1 MKKVSLTSSW
11 VFAIIPIGIFF
22 FVVFPQLQNMYES
35 FHKRE
40 IEVQQSARKLDSLQ
54 QLTKPTRED
63 LNNIKRLEITVP
75 IHQLSIDKQR
85 YTYYKTGGMLAV
97 LAFMFIGMFGSS
109 YWAKRKKNS
118 SNNKQIEFSFEDFT
132 TDAIGQYISWDPV
145 KGSGSNFLSERLR
158 KTSSGYKITSST
170 YMKFM
175 AWSFFL
181 MGLNYVAWS
190 YIEFFEFSK
199 EPLTFMQGGKMF
211 FISGGPFVLIG
222 VFLLFSFGAKAFL
235 NSQKRKVLVDGEI
248 IPFQQVYALQVLS
261 KFIQGNKSGGYHCYE
276 VNLVTQSGERYN
288 LLNHGDKEYLL
299 SDMVKISRFLKVP
312 VWNNGVI

>member
-1 MKKVSLTSSW
+1 MKKVSLNSSW
-11 VFAIIPIGIFF
+11 FFAIIPIGIFI
-22 FVVFPQLQNMYES
+22 FVALPQFQNMYES

-40 IEVQQSARKLDSLQ
+40 IEVQQSVRELDSLQ
-54 QLTKPTRED
+54 QLTNPARRD
-63 LNNIKRLEITVP
+63 LNNIKRLEISVP
-75 IHQLSIDKQR
+75 IQKLGIGRER

-109 YWAKRKKNS
+109 YWAQRKKKS
-118 SNNKQIEFSFEDFT
+118 SSNKQIEFSFDDFT
-132 TDAIGQYISWDPV
+132 TDAIGQHISWSAV

-158 KTSSGYKITSST
+158 KTAFGYKITSST

-181 MGLNYVAWS
+181 IGLNYVAWS

-199 EPLTFMQGGKMF
+199 ESLTFMQGGKMF
-211 FISGGPFVLIG
+211 FTSGGPFLLIG
-222 VFLLFSFGAKAFL
+222 VFLLFSFGAKALL
-235 NSQKRKVLVDGEI
+235 NSKKRKVLVDGEI

-261 KFIQGNKSGGYHCYE
+261 KFVEGNKSGGYYCYE
-276 VNLVTQSGERYN
+276 VNLVTQKGERHN

-312 VWNNGVI
+312 VWNNGVV

>member
-11 VFAIIPIGIFF
+11 VFAIIPIGILF

-248 IPFQQVYALQVLS
+248 ISFQQVYALQVLS

>member
-109 YWAKRKKNS
+109 YLAKRKKNS

-248 IPFQQVYALQVLS
+248 ISFQQVYALQVLS

>member
-1 MKKVSLTSSW
+1 MKKVSLNNSW
-11 VFAIIPIGIFF
+11 FFAIIPVGIFI
-22 FVVFPQLQNMYES
+22 FVAFPQFQNMYES

-54 QLTKPTRED
+54 QLTNPTRKD
-63 LNNIKRLEITVP
+63 LNNIKRLEATVP
-75 IHQLSIDKQR
+75 IHQLSISKQR

-109 YWAKRKKNS
+109 YWTKRKKNS
-118 SNNKQIEFSFEDFT
+118 PTNKQIEFSFGDFT
-132 TDAIGQYISWDPV
+132 TDAIGQNISWSAV

-158 KTSSGYKITSST
+158 KTAFGYKITSSS
-170 YMKFM
+170 YLKFV
-175 AWSFFL
+175 AWSFLL
-181 MGLNYVAWS
+181 MGLNYVVWS

-199 EPLTFMQGGKMF
+199 EPLTFMHGGKMF
-211 FISGGPFVLIG
+211 FMYGGPFVLIG

-261 KFIQGNKSGGYHCYE
+261 KFIQGNKSGGYYCYE
-276 VNLVTQSGERYN
+276 VNLVTQNGERHN

-312 VWNNGVI
+312 VWNNGVA

>member
-1 MKKVSLTSSW
+1 
-11 VFAIIPIGIFF
+11 
-22 FVVFPQLQNMYES
+22 
-35 FHKRE
+35 
-40 IEVQQSARKLDSLQ
+40 
-54 QLTKPTRED
+54 
-63 LNNIKRLEITVP
+63 
-75 IHQLSIDKQR
+75 
-85 YTYYKTGGMLAV
+85 
-97 LAFMFIGMFGSS
+97 
-109 YWAKRKKNS
+109 
-118 SNNKQIEFSFEDFT
+118 
-132 TDAIGQYISWDPV
+132 
-145 KGSGSNFLSERLR
+145 
-158 KTSSGYKITSST
+158 
-170 YMKFM
+170 
-175 AWSFFL
+175 

-248 IPFQQVYALQVLS
+248 ISFQQVYALQVLS

>member
-1 MKKVSLTSSW
+1 MEKISLNNSW
-11 VFAIIPIGIFF
+11 FFAIIPIGIFI
-22 FVVFPQLQNMYES
+22 FVAFPQFQNMYES

-40 IEVQQSARKLDSLQ
+40 IEVQQSVRKLDSLQ
-54 QLTKPTRED
+54 QLTNPTRKD
-63 LNNIKRLEITVP
+63 LNDIKRLEITAP
-75 IHQLSIDKQR
+75 LHKLSISKQR

-118 SNNKQIEFSFEDFT
+118 PTNKQIEFSFSDFT
-132 TDAIGQYISWDPV
+132 TDTIGQNISWSAV

-158 KTSSGYKITSST
+158 KTAFGYKITSSS
-170 YMKFM
+170 YLKFV
-175 AWSFFL
+175 AWSFLL
-181 MGLNYVAWS
+181 MGLNYVVWS

-199 EPLTFMQGGKMF
+199 EPLTFMHGGKLF

-261 KFIQGNKSGGYHCYE
+261 KFIQGNKSGGYYCYE
-276 VNLVTQSGERYN
+276 VNLVTQNGERYN

-312 VWNNGVI
+312 VWNNGVA

>member
-1 MKKVSLTSSW
+1 MKKVSLNNSW
-11 VFAIIPIGIFF
+11 FFAIIPIGIFI
-22 FVVFPQLQNMYES
+22 FVAFPQFQNMYES
-35 FHKRE
+35 FHKRDL
-40 IEVQQSARKLDSLQ
+40 EVQQKAQELDSLQ
-54 QLTKPTRED
+54 QLTNPTRKD
-63 LNNIKRLEITVP
+63 LNNIKRLEATVP
-75 IHQLSIDKQR
+75 IHQLSISKQR

-109 YWAKRKKNS
+109 YWTKRKKNS
-118 SNNKQIEFSFEDFT
+118 PTNKQIEFSFGDFT
-132 TDAIGQYISWDPV
+132 TDAIGQNISWSAV

-158 KTSSGYKITSST
+158 KTAFGYKITSSS
-170 YMKFM
+170 YLKFV
-175 AWSFFL
+175 AWSFLL
-181 MGLNYVAWS
+181 MGLNYVVWS

-199 EPLTFMQGGKMF
+199 EPLTFMHGGKMF
-211 FISGGPFVLIG
+211 FMYGGPFVLIG

-261 KFIQGNKSGGYHCYE
+261 KFIQGNKSGSYYCYE
-276 VNLVTQSGERYN
+276 VNLVTQNGERHN

-312 VWNNGVI
+312 VWNNGVA

>member
-1 MKKVSLTSSW
+1 MKKVSLNNSW
-11 VFAIIPIGIFF
+11 FFAIIPIGIFI
-22 FVVFPQLQNMYES
+22 FVALPQFQNMYES
-35 FHKRE
+35 FHKRDL
-40 IEVQQSARKLDSLQ
+40 EVQQNAQELDSLQ
-54 QLTKPTRED
+54 QLTSPTRKD

-75 IHQLSIDKQR
+75 IHQLSIDRQR

-118 SNNKQIEFSFEDFT
+118 SSNRQIEFSFDDFT
-132 TDAIGQYISWDPV
+132 TDAIGQHVSWNAV

-158 KTSSGYKITSST
+158 KTAFGYKITSSA
-170 YMKFM
+170 YLKFV
-175 AWSFFL
+175 AWSFLL
-181 MGLNYVAWS
+181 MGLNYVVWS

-199 EPLTFMQGGKMF
+199 EPLTFMHGGKLF

-222 VFLLFSFGAKAFL
+222 IFLLFSFGAKAVL
-235 NSQKRKVLVDGEI
+235 NSQKRKIVVDGEI

-261 KFIQGNKSGGYHCYE
+261 KFVQGNKSGGYYCYE
-276 VNLVTQSGERYN
+276 VNLVTQGGERHN

-312 VWNNGVI
+312 VWNNGVS

>member
-40 IEVQQSARKLDSLQ
+40 IEVQQNARKLDSLQ

-312 VWNNGVI
+312 VWNNGVV

>member
-1 MKKVSLTSSW
+1 MKKVSLNSSW
-11 VFAIIPIGIFF
+11 FFAIIPIGIFI
-22 FVVFPQLQNMYES
+22 FVALPQFQNMYES

-40 IEVQQSARKLDSLQ
+40 IEVQQSARELDSLQ
-54 QLTKPTRED
+54 QLTNPTRRD
-63 LNNIKRLEITVP
+63 LNNIKRLEISVP
-75 IHQLSIDKQR
+75 IQKLGVGRER
-85 YTYYKTGGMLAV
+85 YTYYKTGGMLVV

-109 YWAKRKKNS
+109 YWAQRKKKS
-118 SNNKQIEFSFEDFT
+118 SSNKQIEFSFDDFT
-132 TDAIGQYISWDPV
+132 TDAIGQHISWSAV

-158 KTSSGYKITSST
+158 KTAFGYKITSST

-181 MGLNYVAWS
+181 IGLNYVAWS

-199 EPLTFMQGGKMF
+199 ESLTFMQGGKMF
-211 FISGGPFVLIG
+211 FTSGGSFLLIG

-235 NSQKRKVLVDGEI
+235 NSNKRKVLVDGEI

-261 KFIQGNKSGGYHCYE
+261 KFVEGNKSGGYYCYE
-276 VNLVTQSGERYN
+276 VNLVTQKGERHN

-312 VWNNGVI
+312 VWNNGVV

>member
-1 MKKVSLTSSW
+1 MKKVSLNNTW
-11 VFAIIPIGIFF
+11 IFAIIPIGIFI
-22 FVVFPQLQNMYES
+22 FVALPQFQNMYES

-40 IEVQQSARKLDSLQ
+40 LEVQQNAQELDSLQ
-54 QLTKPTRED
+54 QLTSPTRKD
-63 LNNIKRLEITVP
+63 LNDIKRLEITVP
-75 IHQLSIDKQR
+75 IHQLSIGKQR

-118 SNNKQIEFSFEDFT
+118 SSNKQIEFSFDDFT
-132 TDAIGQYISWDPV
+132 TDAIGQHISWDAV

-158 KTSSGYKITSST
+158 KTAFGYKITSSA
-170 YMKFM
+170 YLKFV
-175 AWSFFL
+175 AWSFL
-181 MGLNYVAWS
+181 LIGLNYVVWS

-199 EPLTFMQGGKMF
+199 EPLTFMHGGKLF
-211 FISGGPFVLIG
+211 FISGGPFVLVGI
-222 VFLLFSFGAKAFL
+222 FLLFSFGAKAFL
-235 NSQKRKVLVDGEI
+235 NSQKRKVLVGGEI

-261 KFIQGNKSGGYHCYE
+261 KFVQGNKSGGYYCYE
-276 VNLVTQSGERYN
+276 VNLVTQSGERHN

-312 VWNNGVI
+312 VWNNGVS

>member
-132 TDAIGQYISWDPV
+132 TDTIGQYISWDPV

-248 IPFQQVYALQVLS
+248 ISFQQVYALQVLS

>member
-1 MKKVSLTSSW
+1 MKKISLNSSW
-11 VFAIIPIGIFF
+11 FFAIIPIGIFI
-22 FVVFPQLQNMYES
+22 FVALPQLQNMYDA

-40 IEVQQSARKLDSLQ
+40 MKVQQSVRELDSLQ
-54 QLTKPTRED
+54 QLTNPTRRD
-63 LNNIKRLEITVP
+63 LNNIKRLEISVP
-75 IHQLSIDKQR
+75 SQKTGIARER
-85 YTYYKTGGMLAV
+85 YTYYKTGGMLAL
-97 LAFMFIGMFGSS
+97 LAFMFVGMFGSS

-158 KTSSGYKITSST
+158 KTSSGYKITSSS

-175 AWSFFL
+175 AWSFLL

-199 EPLTFMQGGKMF
+199 ESLTFMHGGKLF
-211 FISGGPFVLIG
+211 FTSGGPFVLVG

-235 NSQKRKVLVDGEI
+235 NSKKRKVLVDGEI
-248 IPFQQVYALQVLS
+248 ISFQQVYALQVLS

-299 SDMVKISRFLKVP
+299 SDMVKISRFLRVP
-312 VWNNGVI
+312 VWNKGVV

>member
-11 VFAIIPIGIFF
+11 VFVIIPIGILF

>member
-11 VFAIIPIGIFF
+11 VFVIIPIGILF

-248 IPFQQVYALQVLS
+248 ISFQQVYALQVLS

>member
-312 VWNNGVI
+312 VWNNGVV

>member
-11 VFAIIPIGIFF
+11 VFAIIPIGILF

-85 YTYYKTGGMLAV
+85 YTYYKTGEMLAV

-312 VWNNGVI
+312 VWNNGVV

>member
-11 VFAIIPIGIFF
+11 VFAIIPIGILF

>member
-1 MKKVSLTSSW
+1 MKKISLNSSW
-11 VFAIIPIGIFF
+11 FFAIIPIGIFI
-22 FVVFPQLQNMYES
+22 FVALPQLQNMYDA

-40 IEVQQSARKLDSLQ
+40 MKVQQSVRELDSLQ
-54 QLTKPTRED
+54 QLTNPTRRD
-63 LNNIKRLEITVP
+63 LNNIKRLEISVP
-75 IHQLSIDKQR
+75 SQKTGIARER
-85 YTYYKTGGMLAV
+85 YTYYKTGGMLAL
-97 LAFMFIGMFGSS
+97 LAFMFVGMFGSS

-132 TDAIGQYISWDPV
+132 TDAIGQYISWNPV

-158 KTSSGYKITSST
+158 KTSSGYKITSSS

-175 AWSFFL
+175 AWSFLL

-199 EPLTFMQGGKMF
+199 EPLTFMYGGKIF
-211 FISGGPFVLIG
+211 FTSGGPFLLVG
-222 VFLLFSFGAKAFL
+222 MFLLFSFGSKVQL
-235 NSQKRKVLVDGEI
+235 NSHKRNVLVDGEI
-248 IPFQQVYALQVLS
+248 VPFQQVYALQVLS
-261 KFIQGNKSGGYHCYE
+261 KFVEGNKSGGYHCYE

-312 VWNNGVI
+312 VWNKGVV